1 VTWHGFALNVTRE
14 PLEKFGLIV
23 PCGIPDVRMTCLEQ
37 EGAPH
42 DFATV
47 REAIRGGFESAF
59 DADVELTPAVE
70 PGSDLSGQGD
80 LPDPSDLSERTSLT
94 TGAAR

>member
-37 EGAPH
+37 EGASH

-47 REAIRGGFESAF
+47 REAIRVGFGSAF
-59 DADVELTPAVE
+59 ETTAEFTEAVE
-70 PGSDLSGQGD
+70 PGADLVGVRGIAD
-80 LPDPSDLSERTSLT
+80 LTDLTDIA